1 MIILGLF
8 PPNSGD
14 LRKEIKKGLTF
25 LLFSRL
31 FLFFLSLVVQLP
43 SLVLNIFNFRGGVP
57 KLLGLGSFKS
67 LSRSLLLG
75 ILMGAIGVCFSG
87 EVCTVFTGDLDLNLE
102 RWESSGRS
110 KMEEKEL
117 FVFLAFSLLPGRRLS
132 SGTEVAFSKS
142 SVEGTLVS
150 GGDRTER
157 IFSNSGA
164 AKPSSVSERSDMSSK
179 PPKSILG
186 SVFFA
191 PAGGAAAGVAAEE
204 DDVVSKLREGMGG
217 SLPSRVLVTVVG
229 LKWGVARLLDLGG
242 GAALGA
248 GAGFSLST
256 TTGVSFLSFTVSKR
270 ESNS

>member
-14 LRKEIKKGLTF
+14 LRKEIKKGFTF

-43 SLVLNIFNFRGGVP
+43 SLVLNIFNFKGGVP

-67 LSRSLLLG
+67 LPRSLLLG

-142 SVEGTLVS
+142 SLEGTLVS

-164 AKPSSVSERSDMSSK
+164 AKPSSVSERSDMSSN

-191 PAGGAAAGVAAEE
+191 PAGGAAAGVAEA
-204 DDVVSKLREGMGG
+204 VSKLREGMGG

-248 GAGFSLST
+248 GAGLST
-256 TTGVSFLSFTVSKR
+256 TTGVSFLSFTVSNR